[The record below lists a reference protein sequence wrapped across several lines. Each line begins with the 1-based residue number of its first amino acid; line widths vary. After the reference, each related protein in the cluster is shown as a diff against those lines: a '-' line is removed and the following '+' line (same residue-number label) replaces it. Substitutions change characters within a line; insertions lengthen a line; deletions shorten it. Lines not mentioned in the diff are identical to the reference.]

1 MYPFGV
7 GGTTTSD
14 NTNQLSFTQWCCKWN
29 HDPCFLDSNF
39 TIYMY
44 SCFYFC
50 RCCNTCEDVREAYR
64 KKGWAFNSPEG
75 IEQCNREGWTAK
87 MKAQQ
92 KEGCQVYGYL
102 EVNKVQGNFH
112 FAPGKSFQQHHV
124 HGRSSSFLLG
134 RELQKALLIWV
145 FKKI

>member
-1 MYPFGV
+1 MIGQHVSFG
-7 GGTTTSD
+7 GGQPHLIIQID
-14 NTNQLSFTQWCCKWN
+14 QLLPNSVAN
-29 HDPCFLDSNF
+29 EIHDPCFLHVDSNF
-39 TIYMY
+39 TIYMCT
-44 SCFYFC
+44 CFYFC

-124 HGRSSSFLLG
+124 HGRSLSF
-134 RELQKALLIWV
+134 
-145 FKKI
+145 

>member
-1 MYPFGV
+1 MNLYQHEL
-7 GGTTTSD
+7 
-14 NTNQLSFTQWCCKWN
+14 NYFTF
-29 HDPCFLDSNF
+29 HIHV
-39 TIYMY
+39 IY
-44 SCFYFC
+44 

-87 MKAQQ
+87 MKAQE
-92 KEGCQVYGYL
+92 KEGCQVFGYL

-124 HGRSSSFLLG
+124 HGRHRLSRGVSIPFLFSFS
-134 RELQKALLIWV
+134 LIIV
-145 FKKI
+145 ILRMFCLNFYQNL

>member
-7 GGTTTSD
+7 GGGAQPHLIIQI
-14 NTNQLSFTQWCCKWN
+14 NFLLPNGVAN
-29 HDPCFLDSNF
+29 EIHDPCFLDSNF

-124 HGRSSSFLLG
+124 HGRSLSF
-134 RELQKALLIWV
+134 
-145 FKKI
+145 

>member
-1 MYPFGV
+1 MLILKKDKALPIC
-7 GGTTTSD
+7 TSVIAMKFID
-14 NTNQLSFTQWCCKWN
+14 VHVWSNSSHVCLYQYELNYFTFHK
-29 HDPCFLDSNF
+29 HV
-39 TIYMY
+39 IY
-44 SCFYFC
+44 

-87 MKAQQ
+87 MKAQE
-92 KEGCQVYGYL
+92 KEGCQVFGYL

-124 HGRSSSFLLG
+124 HGRHRLSAEEFLFHFYSVFP
-134 RELQKALLIWV
+134 LL
-145 FKKI
+145 